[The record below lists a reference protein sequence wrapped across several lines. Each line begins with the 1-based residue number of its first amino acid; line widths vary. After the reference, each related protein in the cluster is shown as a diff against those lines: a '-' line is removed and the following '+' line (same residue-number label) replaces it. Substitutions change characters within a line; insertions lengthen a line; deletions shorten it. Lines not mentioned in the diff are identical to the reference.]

1 MDSAPTSVE
10 IVSNWHHLLST
21 AKTTGGIH
29 GSDKYPFKPVGAG
42 RYRQCTQSICRGN
55 RRDTDACA
63 EFSLECHGNGIRPL
77 HELFQSIYE
86 DHFAGQDELAE
97 RVKAIGGH
105 AEGRLADM
113 VSRSKVAEHD
123 GHASDKEMIAALLD
137 AQETLAETLAGAG
150 DVAASHGDKL
160 TEDLCISRGL
170 AHEKF
175 AWIAQ
180 PSEQAKPR
188 RLAFASAAWHLFGG
202 IGTCLTLVSLRP
214 VVVTAHAHLLRLQHV
229 DERQSEF
236 CFLERFEQL
245 LLILAH

>member
-1 MDSAPTSVE
+1 MASASILSNPSAQADIVNALNQSVAE
-10 IVSNWHHLLST
+10 T
-21 AKTTGGIH
+21 AVTTMLAQNFHWNVTGMAFG
-29 GSDKYPFKPVGAG
+29 
-42 RYRQCTQSICRGN
+42 
-55 RRDTDACA
+55 
-63 EFSLECHGNGIRPL
+63 PL

-175 AWIAQ
+175 AWMLR
-180 PSEQAKPR
+180 S
-188 RLAFASAAWHLFGG
+188 HL
-202 IGTCLTLVSLRP
+202 
-214 VVVTAHAHLLRLQHV
+214 
-229 DERQSEF
+229 E
-236 CFLERFEQL
+236 
-245 LLILAH
+245 

>member
-1 MDSAPTSVE
+1 MVATSILSNPSAQADIVNALNQSVAE
-10 IVSNWHHLLST
+10 T
-21 AKTTGGIH
+21 AVTTMLAQNFHWNVTGMAFG
-29 GSDKYPFKPVGAG
+29 
-42 RYRQCTQSICRGN
+42 
-55 RRDTDACA
+55 
-63 EFSLECHGNGIRPL
+63 PL

-170 AHEKF
+170 VHEKF
-175 AWIAQ
+175 AWMLR
-180 PSEQAKPR
+180 S
-188 RLAFASAAWHLFGG
+188 HL
-202 IGTCLTLVSLRP
+202 
-214 VVVTAHAHLLRLQHV
+214 
-229 DERQSEF
+229 E
-236 CFLERFEQL
+236 
-245 LLILAH
+245 